1 MISDCRSHILLQF
14 GWDQPVVH
22 HTVQYQIQS
31 FCSSPRKSSSHLPNQ
46 VLINGTQR
54 NSLPTI
60 TLYSLQ
66 TNHQTSTPLLCNPF
80 FGSFFFP
87 QSLPLLFSAGIPKAL
102 KIASNCI
109 KSTQFLRRNVA
120 LFGSYFGI
128 NFALFIYYT
137 FFWQK

>member
-1 MISDCRSHILLQF
+1 MSSNCRSHILLQF
-14 GWDQPVVH
+14 GCDKLVVSP
-22 HTVQYQIQS
+22 TVRQQIQS
-31 FCSSPRKSSSHLPNQ
+31 LCSSPRKSSFHLPNQ
-46 VLINGTQR
+46 VREETI
-54 NSLPTI
+54 SLP
-60 TLYSLQ
+60 LY
-66 TNHQTSTPLLCNPF
+66 TSFAANESSNFSTSLLCSPF
-80 FGSFFFP
+80 FGSFIFP